1 MLNMLAGMPQRGPGT
16 GRGREVLPAAA
27 AAVAA
32 VEGRGEAEE
41 TRNRNFREKFWK
53 GIGEKGAESF
63 PRAAIGQSV
72 RACVCVCLCVCVCVC
87 LCVCAQDPPLELS
100 PLDSRLFTD
109 LSPEGC
115 TKYNPS
121 EPLPFFIPRRR
132 HPGFSSW

>member
-16 GRGREVLPAAA
+16 GRGREVLPEAA
-27 AAVAA
+27 AAVVV
-32 VEGRGEAEE
+32 VEGRGEAGE

-53 GIGEKGAESF
+53 GIGEKRAKPF
-63 PRAAIGQSV
+63 PRAAVGQSV
-72 RACVCVCLCVCVCVC
+72 CACVCA
-87 LCVCAQDPPLELS
+87 CVCAQDPPLELS

-115 TKYNPS
+115 TEYNPS